1 MITNKTT
8 DKSSVIFP
16 YVYWSDYFSDDELN
30 LIIEYCENKKME
42 DGRVGGNKNTIDK
55 GSRISKINF
64 SEPDEENR
72 WIFNKLNNFVQMING
87 KVYKF
92 DLVGYDVFQ
101 FSTYNAKESG
111 HYGWHVDSFLGKP
124 TDNMSGLHR
133 KLSMTL
139 LLNDDFEGGDFEI
152 NLSGPQKVEVKKG
165 TAIFFPSFVLH
176 RVTPVTK
183 GIRKSLVIWVEGPR
197 WK

>member
-1 MITNKTT
+1 MITNNPAE
-8 DKSSVIFP
+8 KSSLLYP
-16 YVYWSDYFSDDELN
+16 YIYWDEYFTNEELA
-30 LIIEYCENKKME
+30 LIIEYCENKKLE
-42 DGRVGGNKNTIDK
+42 EGEVQDKNFK
-55 GSRISKINF
+55 EKRKSKINF
-64 SEPDEENR
+64 TLPDEENR
-72 WIFNKLNNFVQMING
+72 WIFNKLNNFVEMVNN
-87 KVYKF
+87 KF
-92 DLVGYDVFQ
+92 YGFNLIGYDAFQ

-111 HYGWHVDSFLGKP
+111 HYDWHIDSILGSPHPKG
-124 TDNMSGLHR
+124 TGLQR

-152 NLSGPQKVEVKKG
+152 NLSTPQKINIKKG
-165 TAIFFPSFVLH
+165 RAIFFPSFVLH

>member
-1 MITNKTT
+1 MLTNNTSE
-8 DKSSVIFP
+8 KSSIIYG
-16 YVYWSDYFSDDELN
+16 YVYWEDYFSNEELN
-30 LIIEYCENKKME
+30 LILEYCENKKLE
-42 DGRVGGNKNTIDK
+42 NGLVQSKLKEEQKARV
-55 GSRISKINF
+55 SKVNF

-72 WIFNKLNNFVQMING
+72 WIFNKLNRFVEIINNKFYG
-87 KVYKF
+87 F
-92 DLVGYDVFQ
+92 DLTGYNMFQ
-101 FSTYNAKESG
+101 FSTYNSKENG
-111 HYGWHVDSFLGKP
+111 KYDWHVDSHFAESNNSG
-124 TDNMSGLHR
+124 NGLHR

-152 NLSGPQKVEVKKG
+152 NLSSPTKINIKKG

>member
-1 MITNKTT
+1 MITNNTFE
-8 DKSSVIFP
+8 KSSIIHP
-16 YVYWSDYFSDDELN
+16 YVYWEDYFSNEELTA
-30 LIIEYCENKKME
+30 IIKYCENKKLE
-42 DGRVGGNKNTIDK
+42 KGKIQSDKENNIRV
-55 GSRISKINF
+55 SKINM

-72 WIFNKLNNFVQMING
+72 WIFNKLNKFVQFINN
-87 KVYKF
+87 KF
-92 DLVGYDVFQ
+92 YGFELIGYNMLQ
-101 FSTYNAKESG
+101 FSTYNSKENG
-111 HYGWHVDSFLGKP
+111 HYDWHTDSYFVNPNPHG
-124 TDNMSGLHR
+124 TGLHR

-152 NLSGPQKVEVKKG
+152 NLSSPTKINIKKG

-176 RVTPVTK
+176 RVTPVTQ